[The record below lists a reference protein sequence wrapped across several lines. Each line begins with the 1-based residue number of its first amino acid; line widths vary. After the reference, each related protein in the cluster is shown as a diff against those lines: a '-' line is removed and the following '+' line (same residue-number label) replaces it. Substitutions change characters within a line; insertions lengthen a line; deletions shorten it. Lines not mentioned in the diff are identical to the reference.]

1 MAAFVGMDVVEV
13 KQLATTL
20 NSQADSLQTIV
31 NRIDSLVR
39 NSAHVWNG
47 KDAHDFAGW
56 WGSEHRPRLVSAEAA
71 VRGLG
76 QSAKN
81 NAEDQ
86 ERVSGG
92 QESAGPGSV
101 SHSGVSALGPA
112 AAAGAAATPAASRSV
127 DQGPQGTQAYSVDD
141 AIAKAKAEIGS
152 SRTTGYDQ
160 QGECVKSVQ
169 RWINESGGKFGGG
182 GVVSSYVNSGAV
194 PVDTSQ
200 MGKGDVV
207 QYTSLSSPDSWS
219 GGVHTVMITGTNGD
233 GTYQIVQSNSPAGS
247 GLVTEVDR
255 WTPKP
260 PAGFEARVW
269 RFGQH

>member
-1 MAAFVGMDVVEV
+1 MSAFVGMDVVEV

-20 NSQADSLQTIV
+20 NSQADSLQAVV
-31 NRIDSLVR
+31 NRVDWLIR
-39 NSAHVWNG
+39 NAAHVWNG
-47 KDAHDFAGW
+47 KDARDFAGW
-56 WGSEHRPRLVSAEAA
+56 WESEHRPRLVNAESA

-92 QESAGPGSV
+92 HENDGPGNG
-101 SHSGVSALGPA
+101 SHSASPSNPADGGGVPGGQATSPA
-112 AAAGAAATPAASRSV
+112 V
-127 DQGPQGTQAYSVDD
+127 QQGPQGAQAYSVDD
-141 AIAKAKAEIGS
+141 SIAKAKAEIGS

-182 GVVSSYVNSGAV
+182 GVVSGYVNSGAV
-194 PVDTSQ
+194 PVDISQ

-207 QYTSLSSPDSWS
+207 QYTSSSSPDSWS
-219 GGVHTVMITGTNGD
+219 GGVHTVMITGNNGD
-233 GTYQIVQSNSPAGS
+233 GTYQIVQSNSPPGS